1 MVTSPISP
9 SKFHM
14 VIREL
19 GAVKTR
25 GGFAALNS
33 GLFFLGFVFS
43 LFLMTGWERMV
54 VTLLVLSCW
63 IFFTTFVF
71 IKLKQEGKGGD
82 TN

>member
-1 MVTSPISP
+1 MATSPISP

-19 GAVKTR
+19 GAVKSK

-43 LFLMTGWERMV
+43 LFLLTGIDRLV
-54 VTLLVLSCW
+54 VSLTVLACW
-63 IFFTTFVF
+63 IFFTTYAF
-71 IKLKQEGKGGD
+71 IKLKQGGKLEDG
-82 TN
+82 